1 MSFTNATV
9 PGATARPTRSTRSS
23 LTPRPPS
30 GTASTPS
37 GWPRSISARHGRC
50 SRRRWSSPRALAART
65 TRLKIG
71 TAVHVLPLSNP
82 LRTAEE
88 AATVDHISHGRFEF
102 GIGRSGIPTS
112 YERFGVPYAESRDR
126 MLEQL
131 EIIVKA
137 WTEDSFSYQ
146 GTYFS
151 YENVNLI
158 PKPYQKPHPPVRV
171 AVNSPDT
178 FALAGR
184 KGWPIFVAVRLGSLE
199 ELIEPLGEYR
209 AAWREAGHPGQGS
222 VSLRVPI
229 FVAPTKEEALAIPRD
244 STMAF
249 YRYLGERLV
258 DSASSAGRAR
268 HRRTRGAGR
277 APRRHHVRGSAAR
290 QARVRHSGAG
300 DRSPA
305 AASSIARALGH
316 PGRDELRSP
325 GAQPAHPLV
334 DAPLH
339 GEGGAGAALRIR
351 TRRFR

>member
-1 MSFTNATV
+1 MELGVFHECHRPRSYSETDAFDEIFAHAEAAERY
-9 PGATARPTRSTRSS
+9 GFDAIWLAEIHFSPTRSV
-23 LTPRPPS
+23 LAAPLVI
-30 GTASTPS
+30 AS
-37 GWPRSISARHGRC
+37 
-50 SRRRWSSPRALAART
+50 ALAART

-126 MLEQL
+126 MLEHL
-131 EIIVKA
+131 EIILKA
-137 WTEDSFSYQ
+137 WTEDTFSYH

-151 YENVNLI
+151 YENVSLI
-158 PKPYQKPHPPVRV
+158 PKPYQQPHPPIRV

-199 ELIEPLGEYR
+199 ELIAPLGEYR
-209 AAWREAGHPGQGS
+209 AAWREAGHPGEGS
-222 VSLRVPI
+222 VALRVPI
-229 FVAPTKEEALAIPRD
+229 FVAPTKEEALALPRD

-258 DSASSAGRAR
+258 DSASSAGARAIEGR
-268 HRRTRGAGR
+268 AERGARLGAITYEEAQR
-277 APRRHHVRGSAAR
+277 DKLAYGTPEAVIDRLQQLRESLKLSGILAEMNCGHQVPNEHILSSMRLFMERVAP
-290 QARVRHSGAG
+290 
-300 DRSPA
+300 
-305 AASSIARALGH
+305 
-316 PGRDELRSP
+316 
-325 GAQPAHPLV
+325 
-334 DAPLH
+334 
-339 GEGGAGAALRIR
+339 ALR
-351 TRRFR
+351 

>member
-1 MSFTNATV
+1 MELGVFHECHRPRSYSETDAFDEIFAHAEAAERY
-9 PGATARPTRSTRSS
+9 GFDAIWLAEIHFSPTRSV
-23 LTPRPPS
+23 LAAPLVI
-30 GTASTPS
+30 A
-37 GWPRSISARHGRC
+37 A
-50 SRRRWSSPRALAART
+50 ALAART

-131 EIIVKA
+131 EIIIKA
-137 WTEDSFSYQ
+137 WTEESFSYQ

-199 ELIEPLGEYR
+199 ELIEPLDEYR
-209 AAWREAGHPGQGS
+209 AAWREAGHPGRGS

-258 DSASSAGRAR
+258 DSASSSGARAIEGRAE
-268 HRRTRGAGR
+268 RGARLGAITYEEAQR
-277 APRRHHVRGSAAR
+277 DKLAYGTPEQVIDRLQQLRESLGLSGILAEMNCGHQVPNQHILSSMRLFMEKVAP
-290 QARVRHSGAG
+290 
-300 DRSPA
+300 
-305 AASSIARALGH
+305 
-316 PGRDELRSP
+316 
-325 GAQPAHPLV
+325 
-334 DAPLH
+334 
-339 GEGGAGAALRIR
+339 ALR
-351 TRRFR
+351 

>member
-1 MSFTNATV
+1 MELGVFHECHRPQSYSETDAFDEIFAHAEAAERY
-9 PGATARPTRSTRSS
+9 GFDAIWLAEIHFSPTRSV
-23 LTPRPPS
+23 LAAPLVI
-30 GTASTPS
+30 AS
-37 GWPRSISARHGRC
+37 
-50 SRRRWSSPRALAART
+50 ALAVRT

-112 YERFGVPYAESRDR
+112 YERFGVPYGESRDR

-131 EIIVKA
+131 EIILKA
-137 WTEDSFSYQ
+137 WTEDNFSYR

-199 ELIEPLGEYR
+199 ELIAPLGEYR

-229 FVAPTKEEALAIPRD
+229 FVAPTKEEALSIPRE

-249 YRYLGERLV
+249 YRYLGGRLV
-258 DSASSAGRAR
+258 DSASSAGARAIEGR
-268 HRRTRGAGR
+268 AERGARLGAITYEEAQR
-277 APRRHHVRGSAAR
+277 DKLAYGTPEQVIDRLQQLRESLQLSGILAEMNCGHQVPNQHILSSMRLFMEKVAP
-290 QARVRHSGAG
+290 
-300 DRSPA
+300 
-305 AASSIARALGH
+305 
-316 PGRDELRSP
+316 
-325 GAQPAHPLV
+325 
-334 DAPLH
+334 
-339 GEGGAGAALRIR
+339 ALR
-351 TRRFR
+351 

>member
-1 MSFTNATV
+1 MELGVFHECHRPRSYSETDAFDEIFAHAEAAERY
-9 PGATARPTRSTRSS
+9 GFDAIWLAEIHFSPTRSV
-23 LTPRPPS
+23 LAAPLVI
-30 GTASTPS
+30 AS
-37 GWPRSISARHGRC
+37 
-50 SRRRWSSPRALAART
+50 ALAART

-137 WTEDSFSYQ
+137 WTEDTFSYH

-151 YENVNLI
+151 YENVSLI
-158 PKPYQKPHPPVRV
+158 PKPYQQPHPPIRV

-178 FALAGR
+178 FSLAGR

-199 ELIEPLGEYR
+199 ELIAPLGEYR
-209 AAWREAGHPGQGS
+209 AAWREAGHPGEGS
-222 VSLRVPI
+222 VALRVPI
-229 FVAPTKEEALAIPRD
+229 FVAPTKAEALAIPRD

-258 DSASSAGRAR
+258 DSASSSGARAIEGRAE
-268 HRRTRGAGR
+268 RGARLGAITYEEAQR
-277 APRRHHVRGSAAR
+277 DKLAYGTPEAVIDRLQQLRESLGLSGILAEMNCGHQVANEHILSSMRLFMEKVAP
-290 QARVRHSGAG
+290 
-300 DRSPA
+300 
-305 AASSIARALGH
+305 
-316 PGRDELRSP
+316 
-325 GAQPAHPLV
+325 
-334 DAPLH
+334 
-339 GEGGAGAALRIR
+339 ALRR
-351 TRRFR
+351 

>member
-1 MSFTNATV
+1 MELGVFHECHRPRSYSETDAFDEVFAHAEAAERY
-9 PGATARPTRSTRSS
+9 GFDAIWLAEIHFSPTRSV
-23 LTPRPPS
+23 LAAPLVI
-30 GTASTPS
+30 A
-37 GWPRSISARHGRC
+37 A
-50 SRRRWSSPRALAART
+50 ALAART

-131 EIIVKA
+131 EIIIKA
-137 WTEDSFSYQ
+137 WTEESFSYQ

-199 ELIEPLGEYR
+199 ELIAPLDEYR
-209 AAWREAGHPGQGS
+209 AAWREAGHPGRGS

-258 DSASSAGRAR
+258 DSASSSGARAIEGRAE
-268 HRRTRGAGR
+268 RGARLGAITYEEAQR
-277 APRRHHVRGSAAR
+277 DKLAYGTPEQVIDRLQQLRESLGLSGILAEMNCGHQVPNQHILSSMRLFMEKVAP
-290 QARVRHSGAG
+290 
-300 DRSPA
+300 
-305 AASSIARALGH
+305 
-316 PGRDELRSP
+316 
-325 GAQPAHPLV
+325 
-334 DAPLH
+334 
-339 GEGGAGAALRIR
+339 ALR
-351 TRRFR
+351 

>member
-1 MSFTNATV
+1 MELGVFHECHRPRSYSETDAFDEVFAHAEAAERY
-9 PGATARPTRSTRSS
+9 GFDAIWLAEIHFSPTRSV
-23 LTPRPPS
+23 LAAPLVI
-30 GTASTPS
+30 A
-37 GWPRSISARHGRC
+37 A
-50 SRRRWSSPRALAART
+50 ALAART

-131 EIIVKA
+131 EIIIKA
-137 WTEDSFSYQ
+137 WTEESFSYQ

-199 ELIEPLGEYR
+199 ELIAPLDEYR
-209 AAWREAGHPGQGS
+209 AAWREAGHPGRGS

-258 DSASSAGRAR
+258 DSASSSGARAIEGRAE
-268 HRRTRGAGR
+268 RGARLGAITYEEAQR
-277 APRRHHVRGSAAR
+277 DKLAYGTPEQVIDRLQQLRESLGLSGILAEMNCGHQVPNQHILSSMRLFMEKVAPT
-290 QARVRHSGAG
+290 
-300 DRSPA
+300 
-305 AASSIARALGH
+305 
-316 PGRDELRSP
+316 LR
-325 GAQPAHPLV
+325 
-334 DAPLH
+334 
-339 GEGGAGAALRIR
+339 
-351 TRRFR
+351 